1 MIRIYGIIDNN
12 GIFHDTSR
20 TLRGAKCYATRH
32 GYKSVGYRFGYTV
45 IPKSYKYNGKWSQ

>member
-1 MIRIYGIIDNN
+1 MIRTYGIIDNN

-45 IPKSYKYNGKWSQ
+45 IPKSYKYNGKWS